1 MMFIV
6 QLVFLIAEGDE
17 GWMPKSWTTKT
28 FLLWFLLEDYGPVFV
43 GRREKFIIL
52 VVTFS
57 LILDH

>member
-17 GWMPKSWTTKT
+17 GWRPKSSTTKT
-28 FLLWFLLEDYGPVFV
+28 FLLWLLLEDYGPVFV